1 MPSETCWALPSG
13 TQFFCTSSTIKL
25 YQTLLGSLVFQMN
38 ILWQNEHYP
47 DIIKGGGG
55 AINTYYIVRSLQTLG
70 HRALILAR
78 SLNGEALVDDRFRE
92 TSILRVQKPKMPA
105 KLWPLWPFL
114 DSFYLKRT
122 VADIGRAFDGFVCID
137 AGYALAIKRQF
148 PERRVVYRVEG
159 SAKSHLAAVPAP
171 APERPLLLHERKAH
185 AVQQMTIY
193 LNDLADQLAWKKCD
207 ALVVKS
213 EFMKHEL
220 VSLYNV
226 RPEKIHVI
234 PNGVDY
240 ARYASATTNP
250 AVMEQLGNN
259 GARKVVIVYTGRL
272 VRMKNVSFLLHA
284 FTKMRNKELCS
295 LVILGEGDE
304 RANLEREA
312 KELGIAEDVRFL
324 GHSDLVEQYL
334 AAADIFVLPS
344 TYEPFGNALVEAMAA
359 GLPSLALKPDGKRV
373 RTASA
378 EIIQD
383 GCSGYLVDSANAAEL
398 ACRLDALATDA
409 NLRKELGK
417 RGQEICRA
425 RFNWLRCAAEY
436 VHLLTA
442 STKPQGVLGATERAA

>member
-1 MPSETCWALPSG
+1 
-13 TQFFCTSSTIKL
+13 
-25 YQTLLGSLVFQMN
+25 MN

-47 DIIKGGGG
+47 DIVKGGGG

-70 HRALILAR
+70 HQTLILAQ
-78 SLNGEALVDDRFRE
+78 SLKGEHMVEDRFRE
-92 TSILRVQKPKMPA
+92 TTILRVQKPTMPSN
-105 KLWPLWPFL
+105 LWPLWPFL
-114 DSFYLKRT
+114 DSFYLKTRVT
-122 VADIGRAFDGFVCID
+122 DIGRAFDGFVCID

-148 PERRVVYRVEG
+148 PERRMVYRVEG
-159 SAKSHLAAVPAP
+159 SSKSHLAAVPARP
-171 APERPLLLHERKAH
+171 PERALLFHERKAN
-185 AVQQMTIY
+185 AIQRMMIY

-213 EFMKHEL
+213 QFMKHEL
-220 VSLYNV
+220 VSLYNAG
-226 RPEKIHVI
+226 PEKIHVI

-240 ARYASATTNP
+240 ARYASVAINSAT
-250 AVMEQLGNN
+250 MEQLGKN
-259 GARKVVIVYTGRL
+259 GARKVVIIYTGRL

-284 FTKMRNKELCS
+284 FARMRQKRLSC
-295 LVILGEGDE
+295 LVILGDGEE

-312 KELGIAEDVRFL
+312 QELGIAEDVRFL

-344 TYEPFGNALVEAMAA
+344 TYEPFGNVLVEAMAA
-359 GLPSLALKPDGKRV
+359 GLPTLALKPDGNRV

-383 GCSGYLVDSANAAEL
+383 GCSGYLVDSADATEL

-425 RFNWLRCAAEY
+425 RFDWVKCAAEY
-436 VHLLTA
+436 VRLLTA
-442 STKPQGVLGATERAA
+442 ATKPQSVLGATERAA